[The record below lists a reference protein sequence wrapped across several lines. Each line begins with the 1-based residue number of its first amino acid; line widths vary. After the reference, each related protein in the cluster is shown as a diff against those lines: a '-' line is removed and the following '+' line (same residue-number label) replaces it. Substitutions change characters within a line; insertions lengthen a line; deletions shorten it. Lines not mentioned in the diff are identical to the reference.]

1 MGNDN
6 SNLNIH
12 YKSKNR
18 TQSIVVDN
26 LDFSVYPAMP
36 TKRQVEA
43 ELNEILSQLLLDPD
57 KEKLIRQ
64 QPIEIQWKVICKHKQ
79 ILEEKKEAMNKTA
92 QSPVQIMID
101 KVVSNPTLSHLEELR
116 VWLEEKATADE
127 ISSFLTFNGLQK
139 MLEILENA
147 EINSRITK
155 NYQKQI
161 MILKTFESLVA
172 NQSEVTQ
179 KLLQNEV
186 GCNVIIL
193 NLNRDCPELCNSV
206 FEILNTFCWSS
217 NVDGHTPVINAFNH
231 LKTSK
236 KFSYP
241 FQPLIDLLQ
250 NEKNIIV
257 IENVI
262 FFINTLIESS
272 LDEEERR
279 NIRFQFNSC
288 NLKQIFDVFI
298 IKIQIFIYF
307 FFHFIVESQGESI

>member
-26 LDFSVYPAMP
+26 LDFFAYPPMP

-79 ILEEKKEAMNKTA
+79 ILEDKKEAMNKA
-92 QSPVQIMID
+92 AESPVQTLIN
-101 KVVSNPTLSHLEELR
+101 KVASNPSLNNLDELR
-116 VWLEEKATADE
+116 IWLEEKATADD
-127 ISSFLTFNGLQK
+127 ISAFLAFNGLQK

-155 NYQKQI
+155 NYNKQLL
-161 MILKTFESLVA
+161 ILKTFENLVT

-179 KLLQNEV
+179 KLLQDEL

-262 FFINTLIESS
+262 FFINNLIESS

-288 NLKQIFDVFI
+288 NLKQIFDVSK
-298 IKIQIFIYF
+298 KIIFIYL
-307 FFHFIVESQGESI
+307 FICCI